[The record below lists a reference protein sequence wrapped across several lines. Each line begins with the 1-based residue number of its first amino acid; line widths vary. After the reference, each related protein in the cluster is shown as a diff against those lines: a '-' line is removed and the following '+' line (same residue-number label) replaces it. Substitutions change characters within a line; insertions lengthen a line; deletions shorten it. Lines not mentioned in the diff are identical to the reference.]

1 MSLFFLIRQSYL
13 ERFNLCLFGFL
24 GPSNTDMDA
33 TVVIACAGT
42 VTFLALLS
50 HCFRG
55 RGNNDNNEQ
64 RPLLNNGLDRPR
76 IEVINNMIK

>member
-1 MSLFFLIRQSYL
+1 M
-13 ERFNLCLFGFL
+13 FGFL

>member
-1 MSLFFLIRQSYL
+1 
-13 ERFNLCLFGFL
+13 
-24 GPSNTDMDA
+24 MDA
-33 TVVIACAGT
+33 TVVIASAGT